1 MKNKL
6 LTFLTVTMLAGSI
19 FVGCGGNETGTETG
33 ANNGS
38 GSNTNTEANVDD
50 EVETGNDDTS
60 TQVKYGV
67 SNPDAT
73 YNETEYCYIVS
84 DASFVEEKYN
94 DGTEFDRTNWTPVN
108 EIIQLNTPISI
119 YNPFKDI
126 MGYMK
131 TDVTVVYVSVDGEW
145 SYLGFAKE
153 VANDGL
159 YPNGGTYV
167 RTDELQAVI
176 AEVPLEEETNS
187 GMSDKSEAYFNKIRT
202 GIAEMNNNIDNIL
215 NENPE
220 ANVEHLVEVDSASG
234 LECLGTFTHSFD
246 NEKDYETLMDTIWL
260 MNYNKY
266 YIEYLD
272 ETDNSVEFKFYGAK
286 YK

>member
-1 MKNKL
+1 MKNKFLKL
-6 LTFLTVTMLAGSI
+6 LTLTLITGAML
-19 FVGCGGNETGTETG
+19 VGCGGKDATTETSTNKSSSVG
-33 ANNGS
+33 V
-38 GSNTNTEANVDD
+38 NTEANGNTE
-50 EVETGNDDTS
+50 EVNSDNEIS
-60 TQVKYGV
+60 EIQYGV

-131 TDVTVVYVSVDGEW
+131 TDVTVVYVSVDSEW

>member
-1 MKNKL
+1 MKNKMIKL
-6 LTFLTVTMLAGSI
+6 IFLFMLTGSL
-19 FVGCGGNETGTETG
+19 FVGCGGNEAGAD
-33 ANNGS
+33 ANNG
-38 GSNTNTEANVDD
+38 GTNTEANVDV
-50 EVETGNDDTS
+50 EVDNTTDDSS
-60 TQVKYGV
+60 TQFKYGV

-108 EIIQLNTPISI
+108 TIIKLNAPISI

-176 AEVPLEEETNS
+176 AEVALEEETNND
-187 GMSDKSEAYFNKIRT
+187 MSAKSEAN
-202 GIAEMNNNIDNIL
+202 L
-215 NENPE
+215 
-220 ANVEHLVEVDSASG
+220 EHLVEVDSASG
-234 LECLGTFTHSFD
+234 LECLGTFNHSFD
-246 NEKDYETLMDTIWL
+246 NEADYDTLMETIWL

-266 YIEYLD
+266 YIEYLG
-272 ETDNSVEFKFYGAK
+272 ETDNLKK
-286 YK
+286 

>member
-220 ANVEHLVEVDSASG
+220 ANLEHLVEVDSASG

>member
-1 MKNKL
+1 MKNKMITL
-6 LTFLTVTMLAGSI
+6 LTLFMLTGSMLI
-19 FVGCGGNETGTETG
+19 GCGGNEAGTDNGADTNNET
-33 ANNGS
+33 NVNS
-38 GSNTNTEANVDD
+38 EVNVDD

-60 TQVKYGV
+60 TQIKYGV

-73 YNETEYCYIVS
+73 YNEMEYCYIVS
-84 DASFVEEKYN
+84 DVSFVEEKYN
-94 DGTEFDRTNWTPVN
+94 DGTEFDITNWTPVN
-108 EIIQLNTPISI
+108 TIIKLNTPISI

-176 AEVPLEEETNS
+176 AEVALEEETQN
-187 GMSDKSEAYFNKIRT
+187 GMSDKAKAYFDKIRA
-202 GIAEMNNNIDNIL
+202 GIAEINVNIDNIL

-220 ANVEHLVEVDSASG
+220 ANLEHLVEVDSASG
-234 LECLGTFTHSFD
+234 LECLSTFNHSFD
-246 NEKDYETLMDTIWL
+246 GEVDYETLMETIWL

-266 YIEYLD
+266 YIEYLG
-272 ETDNSVEFKFYGAK
+272 ETDNYVEFKFYGAK

>member
-6 LTFLTVTMLAGSI
+6 LTFLTVTILAGSI

-159 YPNGGTYV
+159 YLNGGTYV